1 MGTMDGLVTVVTG
14 ASTGIGRAIT
24 EAFAAEG
31 AAVAV
36 IARTAADVEQAAR
49 EVASAS
55 GARTIAIAADVSSEA
70 EVESAMAQ
78 VEREFGP
85 IDVLVNN
92 AGVPGPRAFMQQ
104 HTLAEF
110 EEVLRVNV
118 LGTFLCAKAVAPGM
132 VERGRGRILNMSG
145 GGGGAGAAVRGAVA
159 YATSKGAIEAFTRTA
174 GLELSGR
181 GVLCVAI
188 QPGRVE
194 TRGFPFHEKT
204 PARERDHAVSAEY
217 GARLAVWLATEA
229 PLDVAGQT
237 ISAVEWARE
246 RDERA

>member
-1 MGTMDGLVTVVTG
+1 MGKMDGMVAVVTG

-24 EAFAAEG
+24 EAFAGEG
-31 AAVAV
+31 AAVAM
-36 IARTAADVEQAAR
+36 IARTASDIERAAG
-49 EVASAS
+49 EVAETS
-55 GARTIAIAADVSSEA
+55 GARTLAIAADVSSQ
-70 EVESAMAQ
+70 AQ
-78 VEREFGP
+78 VEDAMALVERELGR

-104 HTLAEF
+104 HTLEEF

-118 LGTFLCAKAVAPGM
+118 LGTFLCARTVVPGM
-132 VERGRGRILNMSG
+132 VERQRGRIINMSG
-145 GGGGAGAAVRGAVA
+145 GGGGPGAAVRGAVA

-204 PARERDHAVSAEY
+204 PAREREGAVSAEY

-229 PLDVAGQT
+229 PPDVAGQT

-246 RDERA
+246 RE